1 LVENLLDID
10 SRRRVCAA
18 SHRRVVL
25 RISLEVDVEAVAAS
39 HSRTLLCTGRRIIR
53 VHQSVTGI
61 LVGGVGS
68 SQGGESL
75 NKSGRNLSS
84 NCLGTVPSVGSE
96 SSCSIRERDVADTE
110 RLLDTSTVT
119 LDQSGSRSL
128 SDLRGRADSGSDIC
142 RRVEDG
148 GCLGVAGGS
157 GLGRSQS
164 GGSQSRSTLSSDI
177 DDGKNEDGGRDGHG
191 DGIDVDGG
199 GRLSTCNSGKGCDGS
214 GESGTHLGGL
224 GYDKVG
230 SGSDKGYRKEV
241 EVC

>member
-1 LVENLLDID
+1 VENLLDID

-18 SHRRVVL
+18 SHGRVVL
-25 RISLEVDVEAVAAS
+25 RIPLEVDVEAVAAS
-39 HSRTLLCTGRRIIR
+39 HSRTLLCAGRRIIR
-53 VHQSVTGI
+53 VHQSVTSI

-75 NKSGRNLSS
+75 DESGRNLSS

-96 SSCSIRERDVADTE
+96 SSCSIRERDMADTE
-110 RLLDTSTVT
+110 RLLDASTVT
-119 LDQSGSRSL
+119 LDQSGSRGL
-128 SDLRGRADSGSDIC
+128 SDLRGRADSGSDIG
-142 RRVEDG
+142 RRVKDG
-148 GCLGVAGGS
+148 GCLGVASGC

-177 DDGKNEDGGRDGHG
+177 DDRENKDGGRDGHG
-191 DGIDVDGG
+191 DGVDVDGG
-199 GRLSTCNSGKGCDGS
+199 SRLSTCNSGKGCDGS

-224 GYDKVG
+224 EYDKVG
-230 SGSDKGYRKEV
+230 SRRYQGYRKEV